1 MTSTLHD
8 AVPPLEQL
16 GELSRHHAQQGDLR
30 LAQLAA
36 WASDVHLLEA
46 LLWEN
51 GLGEAPDPDAQ
62 LAAVGDAVA
71 ASLQARAD
79 EVGDG
84 LTARE
89 VVEVAREALLST
101 FDESVHALVLE
112 RLLPLGH
119 LDQEPAQDQDLDENP
134 AVPREPTARE
144 RLEGRTPG
152 HLVAELRATAADCM
166 AVAELM
172 ADEGEDAA
180 ALRMARQA
188 DAASFEAYLTTAAVL
203 AGDDRLATV
212 DLRWELARRVELHQ
226 GAATTD
232 LTEVVAV
239 GRNRLSSLLGSAE
252 QAALRE
258 TFEPLSEV

>member
-8 AVPPLEQL
+8 GATPLEQL
-16 GELSRHHAQQGDLR
+16 GDLSRRHAQQGDLR

-36 WASDVHLLEA
+36 WASDVHLLEV

-51 GLGEAPDPDAQ
+51 GLGEAPDPEAQ

-71 ASLQARAD
+71 ASLQACAD
-79 EVGDG
+79 EIGG
-84 LTARE
+84 ELTARE
-89 VVEVAREALLST
+89 VVGVAREALLST

-112 RLLPLGH
+112 RLLSLDH
-119 LDQEPAQDQDLDENP
+119 LDQEPALDPHQDDAPPVPP
-134 AVPREPTARE
+134 APTARE

-152 HLVAELRATAADCM
+152 HLVAELRATAADCV

-188 DAASFEAYLTTAAVL
+188 DAASFEAYLTTAAVH

-212 DLRWELARRVELHQ
+212 DLRWELARGLELPQ
-226 GAATTD
+226 LDTAD
-232 LTEVVAV
+232 LAEVVAV